1 MTYLLQQA
9 SALQQA
15 WANAA
20 AEQDYV
26 RTITAMIHD
35 GQLVGAAAKLLGDLA
50 AIDSPLSALCQALT
64 PDALAISGW
73 DDISTAIAQFEG
85 DPVTAVHLIMSNPTD
100 LVFEAKADAYDP
112 ILEVAF
118 YTDANLEFSALS
130 PEQLLSES
138 LAPSP
143 NWYGQSEDIEVYAEI
158 SGLADLNTALLRHK
172 TQYFLRSQD
181 DGGEVEE
188 APLGYVE
195 FTLASLF
202 RAVRFHQ
209 AVKRELD
216 THGLSGNVPVIAG
229 MDNMRASI
237 GSVYYPEVMKTVTVA
252 EVATLAM
259 AIKPRHDELP
269 QGEPSG
275 SSIRRRIVFDTPEEP
290 VVPTAKLGFF
300 KRLFARF

>member
-1 MTYLLQQA
+1 MTHPLQH
-9 SALQQA
+9 A

-20 AEQDYV
+20 IEQDYA
-26 RTITAMIHD
+26 RTITAMIHG
-35 GQLVGAAAKLLGDLA
+35 GQLDGAAAKLLGDLD

-64 PDALAISGW
+64 PDTLALSGW

-100 LVFEAKADAYDP
+100 LVFEAKAEAYDP

-118 YTDANLEFSALS
+118 YTDANLEFSKLS
-130 PEQLLSES
+130 PEQLLTES
-138 LAPSP
+138 LAPSSD
-143 NWYGQSEDIEVYAEI
+143 WYGQSEDIEVYAEI

-172 TQYFLRSQD
+172 TQYFLRSQE
-181 DGGEVEE
+181 DGGEAEE

-209 AVKRELD
+209 AVKAELD
-216 THGLSGNVPVIAG
+216 AHGLAGNVPVIAG

-237 GSVYYPEVMKTVTVA
+237 GSVYYPERLQEVAVA
-252 EVATLAM
+252 EVATLSIP
-259 AIKPRHDELP
+259 IKPRHDELP

-275 SSIRRRIVFDTPEEP
+275 SSLRRRIVFDAPEEA
-290 VVPTAKLGFF
+290 VVPPEKRGFF